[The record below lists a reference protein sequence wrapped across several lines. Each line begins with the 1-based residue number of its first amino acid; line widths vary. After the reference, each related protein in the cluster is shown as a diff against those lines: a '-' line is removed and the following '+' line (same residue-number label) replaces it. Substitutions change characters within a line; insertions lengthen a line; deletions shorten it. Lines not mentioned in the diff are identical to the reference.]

1 LTAGQNP
8 PYGASINYWLQSAP
22 AGAVKVQV
30 TDRSGQPVRTID
42 GTQRAGMNRVYWDL
56 RYETSKP
63 VLLRTSPL
71 YAAEVGVGPEGT
83 RPLPEGGGGRMTVL
97 APPGTYT
104 VKLIVGGQELTQPL
118 TVRKDPNSGGSDAD
132 IQTQTAT
139 LRDLQKDLETVA
151 DMVNTIEVVRS
162 QLVNLIRLTQSGR
175 DADAV
180 KQAADAFEKK
190 LLEIED
196 KLIQRRYTGQG
207 QDMTR
212 WPAMLASKITYLG
225 GGIAGSDDAP
235 TAQAKEV
242 HQDFKK
248 QIAALQ
254 QQLSGV
260 LEKDLTEFNRMLRD
274 RGIQN
279 VIGRLP

>member
-1 LTAGQNP
+1 
-8 PYGASINYWLQSAP
+8 
-22 AGAVKVQV
+22 
-30 TDRSGQPVRTID
+30 
-42 GTQRAGMNRVYWDL
+42 M
-56 RYETSKP
+56 
-63 VLLRTSPL
+63 
-71 YAAEVGVGPEGT
+71 
-83 RPLPEGGGGRMTVL
+83 L

-104 VKLIVGGQELTQPL
+104 VKLIAGGQELTQPL
-118 TVRKDPNSGGSDAD
+118 TVRKDPNASGTEAD

-151 DMVNTIEVVRS
+151 DMVNTIEVMRG
-162 QLVNLIRLTQSGR
+162 QLINLIRLTQSGR
-175 DADAV
+175 DAAAV

-190 LLEIED
+190 LLDIED

-207 QDMTR
+207 QDTTR
-212 WPAMLASKITYLG
+212 WPAMLVSKITYLG
-225 GGIAGSDDAP
+225 NGIAGSDETP

-260 LEKDLTEFNRMLRD
+260 LEKDLTEFNRTLRD

-279 VIGRLP
+279 VIARVP

>member
-1 LTAGQNP
+1 
-8 PYGASINYWLQSAP
+8 
-22 AGAVKVQV
+22 
-30 TDRSGQPVRTID
+30 
-42 GTQRAGMNRVYWDL
+42 
-56 RYETSKP
+56 
-63 VLLRTSPL
+63 
-71 YAAEVGVGPEGT
+71 
-83 RPLPEGGGGRMTVL
+83 MTVL
-97 APPGTYT
+97 APPATYT
-104 VKLIVGGQELTQPL
+104 VKLIAGGQELTQPL

-132 IQTQTAT
+132 IQTLTAT

-162 QLVNLIRLTQSGR
+162 QLINLIRLTHGGR
-175 DADAV
+175 DGAAV

-190 LLEIED
+190 LLDIED

-207 QDMTR
+207 QDTTR
-212 WPAMLASKITYLG
+212 WPSMLVSKITYLG
-225 GGIAGSDDAP
+225 NGMAGSDEAP
-235 TAQAKEV
+235 TAQAREV

-279 VIGRLP
+279 VIGRVP

>member
-1 LTAGQNP
+1 M
-8 PYGASINYWLQSAP
+8 S
-22 AGAVKVQV
+22 
-30 TDRSGQPVRTID
+30 
-42 GTQRAGMNRVYWDL
+42 
-56 RYETSKP
+56 
-63 VLLRTSPL
+63 
-71 YAAEVGVGPEGT
+71 
-83 RPLPEGGGGRMTVL
+83 VL

-104 VKLIVGGQELTQPL
+104 VKLIAGGQELTQPL

-162 QLVNLIRLTQSGR
+162 QLINLIRLTQGGR
-175 DADAV
+175 DAAAV

-207 QDMTR
+207 QDTTR